1 MPNNAQYRMHDIGKT
16 ITAQGFV
23 AKVRDLGHLVFVDL
37 RDRSG
42 LLQLSFDA
50 AHPLKDTAA
59 TLKPESVIA
68 ITGVIEERSNKNKEI
83 PTGDIEVVVDTLTIL
98 SVANT
103 PPLLIQDATDALEDT
118 RLKYRYLDLRRP
130 VLQKLMILRHT
141 ILKATR
147 DYLNAADFLEIE
159 TPILNKST
167 PEGARD
173 YVVPSRLYPDH
184 FYALPQSP
192 QMYKQLLMIGGLEKY
207 YQVAK
212 CFRDEDL
219 RRDRQP
225 EFTQIDIEISYVTA
239 RDVMALTEALIRDI
253 FKAAGQPFKK
263 TPFEVITYADALET
277 YGTDKPDR
285 RFGLLLQE
293 WTDIFKDNPLPLFQ
307 DKRVKAIL
315 VQEKTHLITRKI
327 TDQWAEKLKVYD
339 GTALAIIKKDE
350 TLTGSLVKNL
360 SPAEIAAIDAL
371 GMAKGDILCLVIAP
385 EAHAP
390 AGRLRTLMGEHLE
403 LIDDR
408 HHDAFFVV
416 DWPLFEYD
424 DAAARYLSMHHP
436 FTAPKSEDDLKDP
449 ATAQA
454 DAYDLVIDGQEVGG
468 GSIRIH
474 QKAMQE
480 QVFQHLGM
488 NPTMIAE
495 QFGFFVNAFDYGTP
509 PHGGIAL
516 GLERLVMILGKTDNI
531 RDVIAFPKTSSGQCM
546 MSEAPGKISQAQ
558 KKELALK

>member
-516 GLERLVMILGKTDNI
+516 GLDRLVMILGKTDNI